1 MYAMSDIHA
10 RQFCKSQSMFKLN
23 VWAWLT
29 LVLYNV
35 IAAVMRETNDT
46 APDTV
51 PNSVV

>member
-1 MYAMSDIHA
+1 MYAMRDIHA
-10 RQFCKSQSMFKLN
+10 RQFCKSQSMFTLN
-23 VWAWLT
+23 VLAWLT